1 MGDILV
7 LVLNMSAKNCE
18 KIQPLGHIFGLA
30 LPKKF
35 RFCTVWSK
43 KNRDFVLMLQN
54 FSDTPIKIH
63 INYVQ
68 SSVAFQI
75 SLDFFLIFST
85 ETCKVIID
93 EPNLSAN
100 ESAVFNCR

>member
-30 LPKKF
+30 LRNFF
-35 RFCTVWSK
+35 RFCTVWSE
-43 KNRDFVLMLQN
+43 KNRDLVLMLRN
-54 FSDTPIKIH
+54 FTDTPIKIH
-63 INYVQ
+63 IDYVQ

-75 SLDFFLIFST
+75 SLDFF
-85 ETCKVIID
+85 
-93 EPNLSAN
+93 
-100 ESAVFNCR
+100 